1 MEENFMSQLKVTSAK
16 LRSAKSQLDNQNKQL
31 ESQIQT
37 LQQVQ
42 KRLTSM
48 WQGDANTAFDNVFNK
63 DIQQFA
69 TFRNLIRDYG
79 TVLERA
85 AQTYDDKDRKNV
97 EIASKR

>member
-1 MEENFMSQLKVTSAK
+1 MSQLKVTSAK

-48 WQGDANTAFDNVFNK
+48 WQGDANT
-63 DIQQFA
+63 
-69 TFRNLIRDYG
+69 
-79 TVLERA
+79 
-85 AQTYDDKDRKNV
+85 DRKSV
-97 EIASKR
+97 V